1 MVEYMIAYRSVKQDL
16 IDQLA
21 LTDST
26 AHVHTGM
33 MIYVFV
39 AMIMRKRLHS
49 SFAISAVI
57 LCALLNEVV
66 DSWAGGP
73 RPNNWL
79 ADIVNTSLWPLVIFT
94 LARLRHER
102 VLSVSRRHQEVKR
115 KLLELEPRLTVIELR
130 DRAEPS
136 MQEAGRGQPGERA
149 MTLSVLEP
157 VSDVRAVTA

>member
-1 MVEYMIAYRSVKQDL
+1 MEYMIAYRSMKQDL

-21 LTDST
+21 ITDST
-26 AHVHTGM
+26 AHVHTGL

-49 SFAISAVI
+49 SFAMGAVL

-73 RPNNWL
+73 RSNNAL

-102 VLSVSRRHQEVKR
+102 VISVSRRHQEVKR
-115 KLLELEPRLTVIELR
+115 RLLELEPRRSTVKLR
-130 DRAEPS
+130 QKAEPS
-136 MQEAGRGQPGERA
+136 MREAGMAQPAAQGMA
-149 MTLSVLEP
+149 AFSVVEP
-157 VSDVRAVTA
+157 VSTATTVSA